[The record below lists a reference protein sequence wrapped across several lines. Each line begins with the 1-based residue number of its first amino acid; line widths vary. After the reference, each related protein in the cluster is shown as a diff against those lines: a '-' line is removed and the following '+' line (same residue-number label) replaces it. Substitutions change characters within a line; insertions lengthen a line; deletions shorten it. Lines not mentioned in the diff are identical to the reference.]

1 MNQEVKMHETMRV
14 GILLAFVGGFLDVY
28 TYLLRG
34 GVFANAQT
42 GNMVLLTLQI
52 SQGHFVQALYYL
64 VPIVAFFMGAVVTEI
79 VKKHDYWHEY
89 VLVIEII
96 LLFGVG
102 LYPLS
107 YPPIIVNS
115 MVSFIC
121 AMQISSFK
129 KLHGFAYATT
139 VCTGNLRSAAENLT
153 AYCLHHHQESK
164 IKCLSYI
171 IIIGSF
177 CSGAIMG
184 STLISYLS
192 IYAVW
197 ICSGVLSLVLVI
209 LIKDNL
215 ADFLMI
221 NNFLKSEKI
230 ESK

>member
-64 VPIVAFFMGAVVTEI
+64 VPIIAFFMGAVVTEI

-107 YPPIIVNS
+107 YPPTLLIQWYLLFVRCKLVVLRNF
-115 MVSFIC
+115 MVLLMRQRFVRGIFVR
-121 AMQISSFK
+121 Q
-129 KLHGFAYATT
+129 
-139 VCTGNLRSAAENLT
+139 R
-153 AYCLHHHQESK
+153 K
-164 IKCLSYI
+164 I
-171 IIIGSF
+171 
-177 CSGAIMG
+177 
-184 STLISYLS
+184 
-192 IYAVW
+192 
-197 ICSGVLSLVLVI
+197 
-209 LIKDNL
+209 
-215 ADFLMI
+215 
-221 NNFLKSEKI
+221 
-230 ESK
+230 